1 MSRRSIA
8 LDEVGGLLHAAGGG
22 DTDAFAT
29 LYDRTAPAVFG
40 LLTRVLGESA
50 AAERAMVR
58 IYVRVWRT
66 APAFDA
72 AVVSG
77 GTFLMEAVHR
87 ELGGRGRRGRAE
99 CPHLRQLRGDG
110 AASGTS
116 NIRRS
121 T

>member
-1 MSRRSIA
+1 MSRSSVA
-8 LDEVGGLLHAAGGG
+8 LDEVGGLLHAAGCG
-22 DTDAFAT
+22 DADAFAT

-40 LLTRVLGESA
+40 LLTRELGESA

-66 APAFDA
+66 APAFDP

-77 GTFLMEAVHR
+77 DTFLIEAVHR
-87 ELGGRGRRGRAE
+87 ELGGRERRGDAGCRR
-99 CPHLRQLRGDG
+99 LRQLRGDG